1 LNQRFTARDII
12 YFRKGFSN
20 SLYKAVVQNAAAKDR
35 KEYL

>member
-1 LNQRFTARDII
+1 MALDII

-20 SLYKAVVQNAAAKDR
+20 SLHKAVVQKTAANDR